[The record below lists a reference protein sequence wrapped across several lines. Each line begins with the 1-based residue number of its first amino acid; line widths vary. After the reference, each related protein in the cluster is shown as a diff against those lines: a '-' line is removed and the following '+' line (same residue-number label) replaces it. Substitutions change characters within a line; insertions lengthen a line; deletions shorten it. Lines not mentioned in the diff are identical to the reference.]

1 MLTVV
6 YFTIKKGKAEENE
19 AQAKEL
25 FSAVTELRKM
35 LKEAADGSTFLSL
48 FVI

>member
-1 MLTVV
+1 LTVV
-6 YFTIKKGKAEENE
+6 YFTIIKGKAEENE

-35 LKEAADGSTFLSL
+35 LKEAADGSISLSL
-48 FVI
+48 FAL